1 MRSLAIIGLL
11 VVAVGCGGK
20 ATTAERVAT
29 YGEAVKAR
37 LSPAFA
43 AQGKRPRSFF
53 QRGNPPGWLNA
64 TLRSKR
70 N

>member
-43 AQGKRPRSFF
+43 AQGMGPRSLF
-53 QRGNPPGWLNA
+53 QRGNPLGWPNA